1 MGKIDDVVVNCVV
14 ADVSDAVDGVI
25 LQLQVSD
32 VVVEY
37 DIQWYNQY
45 TSSILFSWQYLFFCS
60 LYSVEDT
67 IVKI

>member
-1 MGKIDDVVVNCVV
+1 MVNCVV